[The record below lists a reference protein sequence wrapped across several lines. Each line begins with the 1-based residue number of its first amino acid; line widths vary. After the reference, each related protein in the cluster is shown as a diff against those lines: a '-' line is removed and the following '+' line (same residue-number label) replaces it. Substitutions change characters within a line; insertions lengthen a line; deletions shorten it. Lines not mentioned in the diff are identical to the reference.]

1 MRANFA
7 SWAERYGTAV
17 AGVVVLLGCAL
28 AAPTF
33 TEGQNL
39 LNVGKDAAYLA
50 ILSVGFAMALLVAEL
65 DLSVADVASL
75 VAVCTGFLVQQGQ
88 PPLVCAGAGLLV
100 GVLAGLVNGAAVTV
114 LRVPSLIAT
123 LGTAAIAKGLSF
135 GLTGGVAFVG
145 RWPRGFTGLSRGSVA
160 GVPALLLWTAGVGLL
175 AWWLAK
181 RTRTGARMTATG
193 EAEEAARL
201 AGVPT
206 AGMKRLGLGLAGGCA
221 GLAGVL
227 LVASLSSA
235 APNMAGDLF
244 LYAIAAVLLGM
255 TMFEPGRPNVP
266 GTLFSVLVLKALG
279 NALVLAGAQY
289 WVQDVVLGVVI
300 IGSVAASSG
309 LLRQAAFKTA

>member
-1 MRANFA
+1 MRASFT

-17 AGVVVLLGCAL
+17 AGAAVLLGCAL
-28 AAPTF
+28 VAPTF

-39 LNVGKDAAYLA
+39 LNIGKDAVYLA
-50 ILSVGFAMALLVAEL
+50 ILSLGFTLALLVAEL

-75 VAVCTGFLVQQGQ
+75 SAVCTGFLVQQGL
-88 PPLVCAGAGLLV
+88 PPLTCAGAGLLV
-100 GVLAGLVNGAAVTV
+100 GVLAGMLNGAAVTV

-123 LGTAAIAKGLSF
+123 LGTAAIARGLSF

-160 GVPALLLWTAGVGLL
+160 GVPALLLWAASAGLL
-175 AWWLAK
+175 AWWMVK
-181 RTRTGARMTATG
+181 RTRTGAHMTATG

-289 WVQDVVLGVVI
+289 WVQDVVLGMVI
-300 IGSVAASSG
+300 IGSVAASAG
-309 LLRQAAFKTA
+309 LLRQAAFKAA